1 MLLDT
6 IPTARFSWPLGCGA
20 LATPQTP
27 AVGSAWRGMV
37 SVMAAV
43 DGLVDCSD
51 VDSMLRRAV
60 EVAREKIGLERVG
73 LYLSDPVQPLVFRG
87 SFGTG
92 AHGETT
98 DERDLQFEA
107 EEADYAALRRI
118 HGEQA
123 GWLYSENACHVAR
136 GATGTTG
143 TTVIGSGWVVLTPL
157 VAAGQLVGIMF
168 NDAALSGTPMDE
180 TRQIHAAVYASLL
193 AGAILSRQRGQA
205 FRDTDGEGRP
215 SSTIQRII
223 SALDHNPLT
232 SGERLARD
240 LGISPGHLARS
251 FKAEMGLSLVEY
263 RNRLRIERFLRHID
277 HSGGNLLDAALQ
289 AGFGSYAQF
298 HRVFRRFIGAT
309 PREYLTGHRER
320 DSSAPEAAFAQS

>member
-6 IPTARFSWPLGCGA
+6 ISTARFSWPLGCGA

-27 AVGSAWRGMV
+27 DAGSAWRGMV

-73 LYLSDPVQPLVFRG
+73 LYLSDPSAPLVFRG
-87 SFGTG
+87 TFGTG

-98 DERDLQFEA
+98 DERGCQFEA

-123 GWLYSENACHVAR
+123 GWLYSENASHIAP
-136 GATGTTG
+136 GPTGTV
-143 TTVIGSGWVVLTPL
+143 VIGNGWVVLTPL

-168 NDAALSGTPMDE
+168 NDTALSGTPMDE
-180 TRQIHAAVYASLL
+180 TKQIHAAVYASLL
-193 AGAILSRQRGQA
+193 AGSILSRQRGQV
-205 FRDTDGEGRP
+205 FREGEGEGRP

-223 SALDHNPLT
+223 TALDHNPLT
-232 SGERLARD
+232 SGERLARE

-277 HSGGNLLDAALQ
+277 HGGGNLLDAALQ

-320 DSSAPEAAFAQS
+320 TSSIPPFAESAVGVG

>member
-1 MLLDT
+1 
-6 IPTARFSWPLGCGA
+6 
-20 LATPQTP
+20 
-27 AVGSAWRGMV
+27 MV

-51 VDSMLRRAV
+51 VDSMLKRAV
-60 EVAREKIGLERVG
+60 EVAREKLGLERVG
-73 LYLSDPVQPLVFRG
+73 LYLSDPAQPLVFRG

-98 DERDLQFEA
+98 DERGLQFET

-123 GWLYSENACHVAR
+123 GWLYSENACHIAPD
-136 GATGTTG
+136 ATG
-143 TTVIGSGWVVLTPL
+143 TTVIGNGWVVLTPL

-168 NDAALSGTPMDE
+168 NDAALSGTTMDE
-180 TRQIHAAVYASLL
+180 SKQIHAAVYASLL
-193 AGAILSRQRGQA
+193 AGAILSRQRGQV
-205 FRDTDGEGRP
+205 FRDADGEARP

-309 PREYLTGHRER
+309 PREYLTGHRDR
-320 DSSAPEAAFAQS
+320 DSSIPAQAYGES